1 MNISRACL
9 ALALMFSA
17 LPAVRAAGSEDEAA
31 IRNLTDEFCAAVV
44 SGDLSILDRAFDAD
58 PSNVFYDINE
68 GPLVGLDRLKRVWQA
83 ATRNSRLASFQFHD
97 DLKIQVEGERALQT
111 GTWTQS
117 QIQADGSTRQID
129 GRATILWTRKSG
141 DWKVYHYHGSVTPRR
156 SR

>member
-1 MNISRACL
+1 MNTFRACL
-9 ALALMFSA
+9 AVTLLFA
-17 LPAVRAAGSEDEAA
+17 AVPSTLAAGSDDEAA
-31 IRNLTDEFCAAVV
+31 IRTLTDEFCAAVV
-44 SGDLSILDRAFDAD
+44 SGDLSILDRTFDAD

-83 ATRNSRLASFQFHD
+83 ATRNSRLNSFQFHD
-97 DLKIQVEGERALQT
+97 DLKIDVEGERALQT

-117 QIQADGSTRQID
+117 QIQADESTRQIE

-156 SR
+156 GR